1 MPETKGKTILEEM
14 KTVFVKD
21 DDEKNILTRNK
32 VVTIRVWKNEWF
44 RGQRW
49 LVNSSM
55 SLLLYLLFVTYK
67 IILQLHFQ
75 PNYS

>member
-32 VVTIRVWKNEWF
+32 VVTIRVWNNELF

-49 LVNSSM
+49 LVNSCM
-55 SLLLYLLFVTYK
+55 S
-67 IILQLHFQ
+67 
-75 PNYS
+75 N